1 MTTTHSDVTAMSTMT
16 FSMKKQFPKGAE
28 WVRADFHL
36 HTKADKEFQYNGDE
50 SYYNSAY
57 VDALEKAGIRLGVI
71 TNHNKFDFEEFKA
84 LRATARKRQ
93 IGLLPGVELAVSD
106 GRAGV
111 HVLIVF
117 SDDWL
122 DAGKD
127 YINAFISGMF
137 PGKTPEEYEYENG
150 CSEKTLL
157 QMVEA
162 LDGLS
167 RGDYFLVFAH
177 VEEPKGL
184 WRELGMGKLAAWR
197 DNRYDALRN
206 HTLGFQKVRSY
217 NKTDEADKPCRM
229 KAKNAL
235 GDWYPAEVEGS
246 DPKQIEDIGR
256 GKTSYLKLGALS
268 FEAVKF
274 ALFDHAH
281 RVRSQ
286 LPSPRQAVLL
296 RQVRFNGGALDGLAV
311 PFSPSLNCLIGPR
324 GNGKSAVIECLRH
337 ALGFREVSDERYK
350 SGLVDRMLSPAG
362 KVVVEAV
369 DEFGR
374 EVRIER
380 ERTGQPSVYLDG
392 VYRDISPGSILK
404 DILYF
409 GQKDLSTRSESF
421 DESFLDKL
429 LADRIDPR
437 PQEEAA
443 LVEGVRQAARQLKE
457 TLEATEKM
465 AALQK
470 EKNEL
475 DAQLQV
481 FTDKGV
487 DKRLADMTRFDGDR
501 QAVVAW
507 QQALKELGTNLKE
520 SADWDEADAAFPVL
534 KSQRSEPVATDLAAA
549 KAQSDEAKATAQA
562 ALQTLRVAF
571 TAVGEALQ
579 KLAPVQEEMKQD
591 VAELQKTL
599 NEPLLDLELFRK
611 KKARLDQLAKLLTAG
626 GQRARTEQAARD
638 LLGAAVNKLHDFWRE
653 RFAERE
659 AEVRRLESEL
669 PPDIRLQT
677 AFKGKRRAFGEFL
690 RSKFRGS
697 GLQAASYEAMEEA
710 FVDGRE
716 LYQARTMLELDTT
729 LSENAAVKVRST
741 LLEHLADFLSFRT
754 PDETVILFHQKPLGA
769 YSLGQRATVIL
780 HILMHLQRHPVILID
795 QPEDD
800 LDNETLY
807 SHFIRQLLE
816 RKELTQFVFAT
827 HNPNIPVLGDAEQ
840 AIVCRKDG
848 ETFSFDH
855 GSIDDKDIQQRIV
868 TVMEGGED
876 AFRRRKEIYQL
887 WKSSN

>member
-1 MTTTHSDVTAMSTMT
+1 MIQKLSPTISKMTPTID
-16 FSMKKQFPKGAE
+16 KQFPRGAE

-36 HTKADKEFQYNGDE
+36 HTLKDPGASRKPFREEYRGEDE
-50 SYYNSAY
+50 SGHS
-57 VDALEKAGIRLGVI
+57 KANGFPKDWIGRLKKEQVRVAVV
-71 TNHNKFDFEEFKA
+71 TNHNHFDRDEYKT
-84 LRATARKRQ
+84 LRQLGGKEG
-93 IGLLPGVELAVSD
+93 ILVLPGVELGMKD
-106 GRAGV
+106 GGGGIHTLIIFNPDGWVDSAGN
-111 HVLIVF
+111 
-117 SDDWL
+117 DDRINRFLSGQFQGPPDEGTRTKEDFCRCLELL
-122 DAGKD
+122 DDAK
-127 YINAFISGMF
+127 
-137 PGKTPEEYEYENG
+137 E
-150 CSEKTLL
+150 
-157 QMVEA
+157 
-162 LDGLS
+162 
-167 RGDYFLVFAH
+167 DYFVVFAH
-177 VEEPKGL
+177 VQSDNGL
-184 WRELGMGKLAAWR
+184 FQELLGDNLVHMIQGCGKRWRERVLGL
-197 DNRYDALRN
+197 
-206 HTLGFQKVRSY
+206 QKVKRPDVVQTRWP
-217 NKTDEADKPCRM
+217 NTMPV
-229 KAKNAL
+229 
-235 GDWYPAEVEGS
+235 PAFVEGS
-246 DPKQIEDIGR
+246 DPKGIEEV
-256 GKTSYLKLGALS
+256 GKSDRNCYLKLGELS
-268 FEAVKF
+268 FDAVKF
-274 ALFDHAH
+274 ALFDHEH
-281 RVRSQ
+281 RVRST
-286 LPSPRQAVLL
+286 LPGTRQAVLL

-324 GNGKSAVIECLRH
+324 GNGKSAIIECLRH

-350 SGLVDRMLSPAG
+350 SGLVERMLSPAG

-374 EVRIER
+374 EVRVER
-380 ERTGQPSVYLDG
+380 ERTGQPAVYLDG

-429 LADRIDPR
+429 LADRLDPK

-443 LVEGVRQAARQLKE
+443 LIEGVRLAARQLKE
-457 TLEATEKM
+457 TLEATEKI

-481 FTDKGV
+481 FADKGV
-487 DKRLADMTRFDGDR
+487 DKKLAEMTLFDGDR
-501 QAVVAW
+501 LAVVSW

-520 SADWDEADAAFPVL
+520 SADWDDADAAFPVL
-534 KSQRSEPVATDLAAA
+534 KSKRTEPIAADLIAA
-549 KAQSDEAKATAQA
+549 KAKSDQAKVSAQA
-562 ALQTLRVAF
+562 ALQALREAF
-571 TAVGEALQ
+571 TSMGEALQ
-579 KLAPVQEEMKQD
+579 KLAPVQEELKQE

-599 NEPLLDLELFRK
+599 NEPQLDLELFRK
-611 KKARLDQLAKLLTAG
+611 KKARLDQLVKLLAAG
-626 GQRARTEQAARD
+626 AQRAKTEQAARD

-653 RFAERE
+653 RFSERE
-659 AEVRRLESEL
+659 AEVRRLEGEL
-669 PPDIRLQT
+669 PPEIRLQT

-697 GLQAASYEAMEEA
+697 GLQATSYETMENA

-716 LYQARTMLELDTT
+716 LYQSRAELEKH

-754 PDETVILFHQKPLGA
+754 PDETVILFHQKPLGD

-840 AIVCRKDG
+840 AIVCRKEG
-848 ETFSFDH
+848 ENFSFDH

>member
-1 MTTTHSDVTAMSTMT
+1 M
-16 FSMKKQFPKGAE
+16 
-28 WVRADFHL
+28 RADFHL
-36 HTKADKEFQYNGDE
+36 HTLKDPGASRKPFRDEYRGANENGHDKANDFPKDWIARLKQEQ
-50 SYYNSAY
+50 
-57 VDALEKAGIRLGVI
+57 IRVAVV
-71 TNHNKFDFEEFKA
+71 TNHNHFDRDEYKT
-84 LRATARKRQ
+84 LRQLGAKEG
-93 IGLLPGVELAVSD
+93 ILVLPGVELGMKD
-106 GRAGV
+106 GGGGI
-111 HVLIVF
+111 HTLIVF
-117 SDDWL
+117 NPDGWVDNPEHDDRINRFL
-122 DAGKD
+122 SAQFQSPPDEGTRTKD
-127 YINAFISGMF
+127 DFCHCL
-137 PGKTPEEYEYENG
+137 E
-150 CSEKTLL
+150 L
-157 QMVEA
+157 
-162 LDGLS
+162 LDGVKE
-167 RGDYFLVFAH
+167 DYFVVFAH
-177 VEEPKGL
+177 VQSDNGL
-184 WRELGMGKLAAWR
+184 FKELLGDNLAHMINGCGKRWSER
-197 DNRYDALRN
+197 V
-206 HTLGFQKVRSY
+206 LGLQKVKRL
-217 NKTDEADKPCRM
+217 DAV
-229 KAKNAL
+229 KARWPDTQPIPAL
-235 GDWYPAEVEGS
+235 VEGS
-246 DPKQIEDIGR
+246 DPKCIEEV
-256 GKTSYLKLGALS
+256 GKSDRNCYLKLGELS
-268 FEAVKF
+268 FDAVKF
-274 ALFDHAH
+274 ALFDHEH
-281 RVRSQ
+281 RVRAE

-296 RQVRFNGGALDGLAV
+296 QQVRFIDGALDGLAV
-311 PFSPSLNCLIGPR
+311 PFSASLNCLIGPR

-350 SGLVDRMLSPAG
+350 SGLVERMLSPAG

-374 EVRIER
+374 AVRIER

-392 VYRDISPGSILK
+392 AYRDISPGSILK

-429 LADRIDPR
+429 LADRLDPK

-443 LVEGVRQAARQLKE
+443 LIEGVRQAARQLKE
-457 TLEATEKM
+457 TLEATEKI

-475 DAQLQV
+475 DALLQV

-487 DKRLADMTRFDGDR
+487 DKKLADMTLFDGDR
-501 QAVVAW
+501 QAIVAW
-507 QQALKELGTNLKE
+507 QQALKELGTTLRE
-520 SADWDEADAAFPVL
+520 SADWDDADAAFPVL
-534 KSQRSEPVATDLAAA
+534 KSKRSEPIAADLTAA
-549 KAQSDEAKATAQA
+549 KAKSDEAKITAQA
-562 ALQTLRVAF
+562 ALQTLRDGFA
-571 TAVGEALQ
+571 AVGEALQ
-579 KLAPVQEEMKQD
+579 KLAPVQEEMKQE

-599 NEPLLDLELFRK
+599 NKPQLDLELFRK
-611 KKARLDQLAKLLTAG
+611 KKSRLDQLVKLLAAG
-626 GQRARTEQAARD
+626 AQRAKTEQAARD
-638 LLGAAVNKLHDFWRE
+638 LLGAAVNKLHDFWRK
-653 RFAERE
+653 RFTERE

-669 PPDIRLQT
+669 PQEIRLQT
-677 AFKGKRRAFGEFL
+677 AFKGKRSAFGEFL

-697 GLQAASYEAMEEA
+697 GLQGPSYDTMQDA

-716 LYQARTMLELDTT
+716 LYQARAGLEKH

-754 PDETVILFHQKPLGA
+754 PDETVILFHQKPLGE

-807 SHFIRQLLE
+807 SHFIKQLVD
-816 RKELTQFVFAT
+816 RKDLTQFVFAT

-848 ETFSFDH
+848 EKFSFDH

>member
-1 MTTTHSDVTAMSTMT
+1 MNAMTTPMN
-16 FSMKKQFPKGAE
+16 KQFPKGAE

-36 HTKADKEFQYNGDE
+36 HTKADKEFEYSGEE

-57 VDALEKAGIRLGVI
+57 VEALEQAGIRLGVV
-71 TNHNKFDFEEFKA
+71 TNHNKFDCDEFKA
-84 LRATARKRQ
+84 LRSTARRQ
-93 IGLLPGVELAVSD
+93 HIGLLPGVEIAVNE

-122 DAGKD
+122 DSGKD
-127 YINAFISGMF
+127 YINSFISSMF
-137 PGKTPEEYEYENG
+137 PGKTPEEYEHENG
-150 CSEKTLL
+150 FSEKTLL
-157 QMVEA
+157 QMVDE

-177 VEEPKGL
+177 VEEAKGL
-184 WRELGMGKLAAWR
+184 WRELGMGKLATWQEKR
-197 DNRYDALRN
+197 FDAVRSRA
-206 HTLGFQKVRSY
+206 LGFQKVRSY
-217 NKTDEADKPCRM
+217 NKTDEADKPCRT
-229 KAKNAL
+229 KVKNAL

-246 DPKQIEDIGR
+246 DPKKIDEIGR

-281 RVRSQ
+281 RVRPE
-286 LPSPRQAVLL
+286 LPEPRQAVQL
-296 RQVRFNGGALDGLAV
+296 RQVRFNGGALNGLTV
-311 PFSPSLNCLIGPR
+311 PLSPSLNCLIGPR
-324 GNGKSAVIECLRH
+324 GNGKSTVIECLRH
-337 ALGFREVSDERYK
+337 ALGFAAVADETYK
-350 SGLVDRMLSPAG
+350 SGLVERMLSPAG
-362 KVVVEAV
+362 KVIVEAV
-369 DEFGR
+369 DAFGR
-374 EVRIER
+374 EVRLER

-392 VYRDISPGSILK
+392 VYRDNVSPKAILK

-409 GQKDLSTRSESF
+409 GQKDLSARSESF
-421 DESFLDKL
+421 DESFLDQL

-437 PQEEAA
+437 RQEEAA
-443 LVEGVRQAARQLKE
+443 LIEGVRQAARQLKE
-457 TLEATEKM
+457 TLEATEQM

-475 DAQLQV
+475 DVQLQV

-487 DKRLADMTRFDGDR
+487 DKKLADMTLFDGDR
-501 QAVVAW
+501 QAILVW
-507 QQALKELGTNLKE
+507 QAALKELGTNLKDA
-520 SADWDEADAAFPVL
+520 ADWDEADAAYPTL
-534 KSQRSEPVATDLAAA
+534 KSDRSQAAAADLAMA
-549 KAQSDEAKATAQA
+549 KAKSEQAKASAQA
-562 ALQTLRVAF
+562 TLQSLRLAF
-571 TAVGEALQ
+571 TSVGDALQ
-579 KLAPVQEEMKQD
+579 KLAPVQEALKLE
-591 VAELQKTL
+591 VSELQKTL

-611 KKARLDQLAKLLTAG
+611 KKARLEQLTKLLAAG
-626 GQRARTEQAARD
+626 AQRAKTEQAARD

-653 RFAERE
+653 RFSERE

-669 PPDIRLQT
+669 PQDIRLQT

-697 GLQAASYEAMEEA
+697 GLQAASYEAMEET

-716 LYQARTMLELDTT
+716 LYQSRALLEVEAS
-729 LSENAAVKVRST
+729 LSETASVKVRGT
-741 LLEHLADFLSFRT
+741 LLEHLADFLTFRT
-754 PDETVILFHQKPLGA
+754 PDETTILYEKKPLGA

-807 SHFIRQLLE
+807 THFIQQLQD

-840 AIVCRKDG
+840 AIVCRKEG

-855 GSIDDKDIQQRIV
+855 GSIDDKNIQQRIV
-868 TVMEGGED
+868 TVMEGGKD
-876 AFRRRKEIYQL
+876 AFQRRKEIYQL

>member
-1 MTTTHSDVTAMSTMT
+1 MTATHTNGTAMNAMT
-16 FSMKKQFPKGAE
+16 SSINKQFPQGAA

-50 SYYNSAY
+50 NFYNSAY
-57 VDALEKAGIRLGVI
+57 VDALEKAGIRLGII
-71 TNHNKFDFEEFKA
+71 TNHNKFDFDEFKA
-84 LRATARKRQ
+84 LRATARKKH

-127 YINAFISGMF
+127 YINTFISGMF
-137 PGKTPEEYEYENG
+137 PGKTPEEYEHENG

-157 QMVEA
+157 QMVES

-184 WRELGMGKLAAWR
+184 WREVGMGKLAAWR
-197 DNRYDALRN
+197 DNRCDALRN
-206 HTLGFQKVRSY
+206 RTLGFQKVRSY
-217 NKTDEADKPCRM
+217 NKTDEADKPCKT

-235 GDWYPAEVEGS
+235 GAWYPAEVEGS
-246 DPKQIEDIGR
+246 DPKAIAEIGR
-256 GKTSYLKLGALS
+256 GKASYLKLGALS

-274 ALFDHAH
+274 ALFDQAH
-281 RVRSQ
+281 RVRPE
-286 LPSPRQAVLL
+286 LPAPRQAVVL
-296 RQVRFNGGALDGLAV
+296 RQVRFNGGALDGLTV

-337 ALGFREVSDERYK
+337 ALGFREASDERYK

-374 EVRIER
+374 EVRVER

-421 DESFLDKL
+421 DESFLEKL
-429 LADRIDPR
+429 LADRIDPK
-437 PQEEAA
+437 PQQEAA
-443 LVEGVRQAARQLKE
+443 LMEGVRQAARQLKE
-457 TLEATEKM
+457 ALETTEKI

-487 DKRLADMTRFDGDR
+487 DQRLANMTLFDGDR
-501 QAVVAW
+501 QAMVAW
-507 QQALKELGTNLKE
+507 QQALKALGTNLKE
-520 SADWDEADAAFPVL
+520 AADWDEADAAFPVL
-534 KSQRSEPVATDLAAA
+534 KSQRSEPVAADLAAA
-549 KAQSDEAKATAQA
+549 KAQSDEARATAQA
-562 ALQTLRVAF
+562 ALQTLRVAY

-579 KLAPVQEEMKQD
+579 KLAPVQEAMKQEM
-591 VAELQKTL
+591 AELQKTL
-599 NEPLLDLELFRK
+599 NEPQLDLGLFRK
-611 KKARLDQLAKLLTAG
+611 KKARLDQLVKLLAAG
-626 GQRARTEQAARD
+626 AQRAKTEQAARD
-638 LLGAAVNKLHDFWRE
+638 LLGAAVNNLHDFWRE
-653 RFAERE
+653 RFTERE

-669 PPDIRLQT
+669 PADIRLQT
-677 AFKGKRRAFGEFL
+677 VFKGKRRAFGEFL

-697 GLQAASYEAMEEA
+697 GLQAVSYEAMEEA

-716 LYQARTMLELDTT
+716 LYQARTLLELEAR
-729 LSENAAVKVRST
+729 LSENAALKVRST

-754 PDETVILFHQKPLGA
+754 PDETVILFHQKPLGD

-780 HILMHLQRHPVILID
+780 HILMHLQRHPVIMID

-840 AIVCRKDG
+840 TIVCRKDG

>member
-1 MTTTHSDVTAMSTMT
+1 MTPTND
-16 FSMKKQFPKGAE
+16 KQFPCGAE
-28 WVRADFHL
+28 WVRVDFHL
-36 HTKADKEFQYNGDE
+36 HTKADKEFEYSGDE
-50 SYYNSAY
+50 NFYNSAY
-57 VDALEKAGIRLGVI
+57 VDALATAEIRLGVI
-71 TNHNKFDFEEFKA
+71 TNHNKFDFEEFKS
-84 LRATARKRQ
+84 LRTTARKKK
-93 IGLLPGVELAVSD
+93 IGLLPGVELSLSD
-106 GRAGV
+106 GRAGI
-111 HVLIVF
+111 HVLIMF
-117 SDDWL
+117 SDAWMDS
-122 DAGKD
+122 GKD
-127 YINAFISGMF
+127 YINSFIASMF
-137 PGKTPEEYEYENG
+137 PGKTKGEYEHENG

-157 QMVEA
+157 QMIEM

-177 VEEPKGL
+177 VEESKGL
-184 WRELGMGKLAAWR
+184 WQELGMGKLAAWKDKR
-197 DNRYDALRN
+197 CDSLRN
-206 HTLGFQKVRSY
+206 RTLGFQKVRSY
-217 NKTDEADKPCRM
+217 NKLNEADKPCRI
-229 KAKNAL
+229 KAQNAL

-246 DPKQIEDIGR
+246 DPKAIDKIGK
-256 GKTSYLKLGALS
+256 GNPCYLKLGELS
-268 FEAVKF
+268 FEAAKF

-281 RVRSQ
+281 RVRST
-286 LPSPRQAVLL
+286 LPEPRQAVLL
-296 RQVRFNGGALDGLAV
+296 RQVRFAGGALDGNTV

-350 SGLVDRMLSPAG
+350 SGLVERMLSPAG

-380 ERTGQPSVYLDG
+380 ERTGQPAVYLDG

-429 LADRIDPR
+429 LADRLNPK

-457 TLEATEKM
+457 TLEATEKITV
-465 AALQK
+465 LQK

-481 FTDKGV
+481 FAGKGV
-487 DKRLADMTRFDGDR
+487 DKKLADMTLFDGDR
-501 QAVVAW
+501 LAVVSW
-507 QQALKELGTNLKE
+507 QQALKELMTNLKE

-534 KSQRSEPVATDLAAA
+534 KSKRSEPIAADLNAA
-549 KAQSDEAKATAQA
+549 KVKSDQAKAGAQA
-562 ALQTLRVAF
+562 ALQTLWEAF
-571 TAVGEALQ
+571 TSVGKALQ
-579 KLAPVQEEMKQD
+579 KLAPVQEEMKLE

-599 NEPLLDLELFRK
+599 NEPQLDLEMFRK
-611 KKARLDQLAKLLTAG
+611 KKTRLDQLVKLLAAG
-626 GQRARTEQAARD
+626 AQRAKTEQAARD
-638 LLGAAVNKLHDFWRE
+638 LLGAAVHKLHDFWHE
-653 RFAERE
+653 RFGERE
-659 AEVRRLESEL
+659 AEVRRLEGEL
-669 PPDIRLQT
+669 PQEIRLQT

-697 GLQAASYEAMEEA
+697 DLQAASYETMEDA

-716 LYQARTMLELDTT
+716 LYQSRADLEPQ
-729 LSENAAVKVRST
+729 LSENAAVKVRSV
-741 LLEHLADFLSFRT
+741 LLDHLADFLSFRT
-754 PDETVILFHQKPLGA
+754 PDETVILFQQNSKAAPKPLGD

-807 SHFIRQLLE
+807 SHFIKQLVD
-816 RKELTQFVFAT
+816 RKDLTQFVFAT

-840 AIVCRKDG
+840 AIVCRKEG
-848 ETFSFDH
+848 EVFSFDH
-855 GSIDDKDIQQRIV
+855 GSIDAKEIQQRIV

-887 WKSSN
+887 WKNSI

>member
-1 MTTTHSDVTAMSTMT
+1 MTST
-16 FSMKKQFPKGAE
+16 KDKQFPRGAE
-28 WVRADFHL
+28 WVRVDFHL
-36 HTKADKEFQYNGDE
+36 HTKADKEFRYGGDE
-50 SYYNSAY
+50 NNYNSAY

-71 TNHNKFDFEEFKA
+71 TNHNKLDLDEFKS
-84 LRATARKRQ
+84 LRATARKKK
-93 IGLLPGVELAVSD
+93 IGLLPGMELSLSD
-106 GRAGV
+106 GRAGI

-117 SDDWL
+117 SDDWI
-122 DAGKD
+122 DSGKD
-127 YINAFISGMF
+127 YISSFIAGMF
-137 PGKTPEEYEYENG
+137 PGKTREEYQHENG

-157 QMVEA
+157 QMVET

-177 VEEPKGL
+177 VEDSKGL
-184 WRELGMGKLAAWR
+184 WKDLGIGKLAAWKDSR
-197 DNRYDALRN
+197 HEPLRSR
-206 HTLGFQKVRSY
+206 TLGFQKVRSY
-217 NKTDEADKPCRM
+217 NKLDEADEPCRL

-246 DPKQIEDIGR
+246 DRKTIEEIGEGR
-256 GKTSYLKLGALS
+256 SCYLKLGALS

-274 ALFDHAH
+274 ALFDHEH
-281 RVRSQ
+281 RVRAQ

-296 RQVRFNGGALDGLAV
+296 RQVRFNGGGLDGLAV

-337 ALGFREVSDERYK
+337 ALGFREESDERYK
-350 SGLVDRMLSPAG
+350 SGLVERMLSPAG
-362 KVVVEAV
+362 KVVAEAV

-392 VYRDISPGSILK
+392 VYRDISPGSILR

-421 DESFLDKL
+421 DETFLDKL
-429 LADRIDPR
+429 LADRLDPK

-443 LVEGVRQAARQLKE
+443 LIEGVRQAARQLKE
-457 TLEATEKM
+457 TLEATEKI

-487 DKRLADMTRFDGDR
+487 DQQLADMTLFDGDR
-501 QAVVAW
+501 QAIMAW
-507 QQALKELGTNLKE
+507 QQALRELSTNLEE
-520 SADWDEADAAFPVL
+520 SADWDDADGVFPVL
-534 KSQRSEPVATDLAAA
+534 KSKWSEPIAADLAAVKA
-549 KAQSDEAKATAQA
+549 KSEEAKTIARV
-562 ALQTLRVAF
+562 ALQTLREAF
-571 TAVGEALQ
+571 TTAGETLQ
-579 KLAPVQEEMKQD
+579 KLAPVQEEMKQL
-591 VAELQKTL
+591 VVELQKTL
-599 NEPLLDLELFRK
+599 NEPQLDLELFRK
-611 KKARLDQLAKLLTAG
+611 KKARLDQLVKLLAAG
-626 GQRARTEQAARD
+626 AQRAKTEQMARD

-653 RFAERE
+653 RFTERE

-669 PPDIRLQT
+669 PQEIRLQT
-677 AFKGKRRAFGEFL
+677 AYKGKRSAFGEFL
-690 RSKFRGS
+690 RFKFRGS
-697 GLQAASYEAMEEA
+697 GLQGSSYDTMEDA

-716 LYQARTMLELDTT
+716 LYQARAELEKR
-729 LSENAAVKVRST
+729 LSENAAAKVRST
-741 LLEHLADFLSFRT
+741 LLEHLADFLGFRT
-754 PDETVILFHQKPLGA
+754 PDETVILFHQKPLGE

-780 HILMHLQRHPVILID
+780 YILMHLQRHPVILID

-807 SHFIRQLLE
+807 GHFIRQLME
-816 RKELTQFVFAT
+816 RKELTQFILAT

-840 AIVCRKDG
+840 AIVCRKEGDK
-848 ETFSFDH
+848 FLFDH

-868 TVMEGGED
+868 TVMEGGEE
-876 AFRRRKEIYQL
+876 AFRRRKEIYRL

>member
-1 MTTTHSDVTAMSTMT
+1 MNKMTPTID
-16 FSMKKQFPKGAE
+16 KQFPRGAE
-28 WVRADFHL
+28 WVRVDFHL
-36 HTKADKEFQYNGDE
+36 HTKADREFKYSGDE
-50 SYYNSAY
+50 NFYNSTY
-57 VDALEKAGIRLGVI
+57 LDALGAVDIRLGVI
-71 TNHNKFDFEEFKA
+71 TNHNKFDFEEFKS
-84 LRATARKRQ
+84 LRATARKKNV
-93 IGLLPGVELAVSD
+93 GLLPGVELSVND
-106 GRAGV
+106 GVNGI
-111 HVLIVF
+111 HTLIVF
-117 SDDWL
+117 SDAWL
-122 DAGKD
+122 ENGQDH
-127 YINAFISGMF
+127 INPFLTIAFE
-137 PGKTPEEYEYENG
+137 GKTPAQYEQENG
-150 CSEKTLL
+150 RSSLSLL
-157 QMVEA
+157 DTIKKLEGYHK
-162 LDGLS
+162 DF
-167 RGDYFLVFAH
+167 FLVFAH
-177 VEEPKGL
+177 VEQSSGL
-184 WRELGMGKLAAWR
+184 WIELDGGR
-197 DNRYDALRN
+197 ISEIGESEFFRQR
-206 HTLGFQKVRSY
+206 TLGFQKVRTHDGAG
-217 NKTDEADKPCRM
+217 KGKPCRVLVQQWL
-229 KAKNAL
+229 KS
-235 GDWYPAEVEGS
+235 WYPAEVEGS
-246 DPKQIEDIGR
+246 DPKAIDEIGK
-256 GKTSYLKLGALS
+256 GKPCYLKLGELS
-268 FEAVKF
+268 FEAAKF

-281 RVRSQ
+281 RVRST
-286 LPSPRQAVLL
+286 LPEPRQSVLL
-296 RQVRFNGGALDGLAV
+296 RQVRFDGGALDGIAV

-350 SGLVDRMLSPAG
+350 SGLVERMLSPAG

-380 ERTGQPSVYLDG
+380 ERTGQPAVYLDG

-429 LADRIDPR
+429 LADRLDPK

-457 TLEATEKM
+457 TLEATEKI

-481 FTDKGV
+481 FVDKGV
-487 DKRLADMTRFDGDR
+487 DKKLADMTLFDGDR
-501 QAVVAW
+501 LAIVSW
-507 QQALKELGTNLKE
+507 QQALKELSTNLKE
-520 SADWDEADAAFPVL
+520 SADWDDADAAFPVL
-534 KSQRSEPVATDLAAA
+534 KSKRSEPIAADLAAA
-549 KAQSDEAKATAQA
+549 KTKANAAKSSAQA
-562 ALQTLRVAF
+562 ALQALQEAF
-571 TAVGEALQ
+571 TSVGEALQ
-579 KLAPVQEEMKQD
+579 KLAPVQEEMKQE
-591 VAELQKTL
+591 VAQLQKTL
-599 NEPLLDLELFRK
+599 NEPQLDLEMFRK
-611 KKARLDQLAKLLTAG
+611 KKAHLDQLVKLLAAG
-626 GQRARTEQAARD
+626 AQRAKTEQAARD
-638 LLGAAVNKLHDFWRE
+638 LLGAAVHKLHEFWRE
-653 RFAERE
+653 RFSERE
-659 AEVRRLESEL
+659 AEVRRLEGEL
-669 PPDIRLQT
+669 PQEIRLQT

-697 GLQAASYEAMEEA
+697 GLQAASYDAIEDA

-716 LYQARTMLELDTT
+716 LYQSRAALEKQLR
-729 LSENAAVKVRST
+729 ENAAVKVRSV
-741 LLEHLADFLSFRT
+741 LLEHLADFLTFRT
-754 PDETVILFHQKPLGA
+754 PDETVILFHQKPLGD

-840 AIVCRKDG
+840 AIVCRKEG
-848 ETFSFDH
+848 EAFSFDH

>member
-1 MTTTHSDVTAMSTMT
+1 MTPTND
-16 FSMKKQFPKGAE
+16 KQFPCGAE
-28 WVRADFHL
+28 WVRVDFHL
-36 HTKADKEFQYNGDE
+36 HTKADKEFEYSGDE
-50 SYYNSAY
+50 NFYNSAY
-57 VDALEKAGIRLGVI
+57 VDALATAEIRLGVI
-71 TNHNKFDFEEFKA
+71 TNHNKFDFEEFKS
-84 LRATARKRQ
+84 LRTTARKKK
-93 IGLLPGVELAVSD
+93 IGLLPGVELSLSD
-106 GRAGV
+106 GRAGI
-111 HVLIVF
+111 HVLIMF
-117 SDDWL
+117 SDAWMDS
-122 DAGKD
+122 GKD
-127 YINAFISGMF
+127 YINSFIASMF
-137 PGKTPEEYEYENG
+137 PGKTKGEYEHENG

-157 QMVEA
+157 QMIEM

-177 VEEPKGL
+177 VEESKGL
-184 WRELGMGKLAAWR
+184 WQELGMGKLAAWKDKR
-197 DNRYDALRN
+197 CDSLRN
-206 HTLGFQKVRSY
+206 RTLGFQKVRSY
-217 NKTDEADKPCRM
+217 NKLNEADKPCRI
-229 KAKNAL
+229 KAQNAL

-246 DPKQIEDIGR
+246 DPKAIDKIGK
-256 GKTSYLKLGALS
+256 GNPCYLKLGELS
-268 FEAVKF
+268 FEAAKF

-281 RVRSQ
+281 RVRST
-286 LPSPRQAVLL
+286 LPEPRQAVLL
-296 RQVRFNGGALDGLAV
+296 RQVRFAGGALDGNTV

-350 SGLVDRMLSPAG
+350 SGLVERMLSPAG

-380 ERTGQPSVYLDG
+380 ERTGQPAVYLDG

-429 LADRIDPR
+429 LADRLNPK

-457 TLEATEKM
+457 TLEATEKITV
-465 AALQK
+465 LQK

-481 FTDKGV
+481 FAGKGV
-487 DKRLADMTRFDGDR
+487 DKKLADMTLFDGDR
-501 QAVVAW
+501 LAVVSW
-507 QQALKELGTNLKE
+507 QQALKELMTNLKE

-534 KSQRSEPVATDLAAA
+534 KSKRSEPIAADLNAA
-549 KAQSDEAKATAQA
+549 KVKSDQAKAGAQA
-562 ALQTLRVAF
+562 ALQTLWEAF
-571 TAVGEALQ
+571 TSVGKALQ
-579 KLAPVQEEMKQD
+579 KLAPVQEEMKLE

-599 NEPLLDLELFRK
+599 NEPQLDLEMFRK
-611 KKARLDQLAKLLTAG
+611 KKTRLDQLVKLLAAG
-626 GQRARTEQAARD
+626 AQRAKTEQAARD
-638 LLGAAVNKLHDFWRE
+638 LLGAAVHKLHDFWRE
-653 RFAERE
+653 RFGERE
-659 AEVRRLESEL
+659 AEVRRLEGEL
-669 PPDIRLQT
+669 PQEIRLQT

-697 GLQAASYEAMEEA
+697 DLQAASYETMEDA

-716 LYQARTMLELDTT
+716 LYQSRADLEVQ
-729 LSENAAVKVRST
+729 LSENAAVKVRSV
-741 LLEHLADFLSFRT
+741 LLDHLADFLSFRT
-754 PDETVILFHQKPLGA
+754 PDETVILFQQNSKAAPKPLGD

-807 SHFIRQLLE
+807 SHFIKQLVD
-816 RKELTQFVFAT
+816 RKDLTQFVFAT

-840 AIVCRKDG
+840 AIVCRKEG
-848 ETFSFDH
+848 EVFSFDH
-855 GSIDDKDIQQRIV
+855 GSIDAKEIQQRIV

-887 WKSSN
+887 WKNSI